1 MPPAE
6 LLIEGTGDFIL
17 GTSCFSLRGWRRRS
31 CRESMLGLKVVQGLR
46 DQAETTEESRSWFEL
61 LRSERRDANRLPG
74 GRKKDLETRDSILMG
89 IIPGNDF

>member
-1 MPPAE
+1 MPLAE

-17 GTSCFSLRGWRRRS
+17 GTSCCSLRGWRRGS
-31 CRESMLGLKVVQGLR
+31 CRESMLGLKVVQGQGA
-46 DQAETTEESRSWFEL
+46 QAETTEEGRSWSEL

-74 GRKKDLETRDSILMG
+74 GRKDLETRNSMLMG